1 MVLGLDK
8 GSSGRKERWLAQV
21 ALLVG
26 PAGRFEGRRSQPSRS
41 RKGMV
46 SENVP
51 RALLYFI
58 DILIK
63 AGTLFGDLCSEVEIT
78 LMCCPRIKL
87 PMDESSGSSSVPW
100 HLVIP
105 FHYTL

>member
-8 GSSGRKERWLAQV
+8 DSPGRIERWLAQV
-21 ALLVG
+21 AVLVG
-26 PAGRFEGRRSQPSRS
+26 PAGRFEGRRSQLSRS

-63 AGTLFGDLCSEVEIT
+63 TGTLFGELCSEVEIT
-78 LMCCPRIKL
+78 LICCPRIKL
-87 PMDESSGSSSVPW
+87 QMNGSVGFSYVPW
-100 HLVIP
+100 HLVLP
-105 FHYTL
+105 FQYTL